1 MSKRHRIVG
10 STGLVALLA
19 AIVSGC
25 AELQAALVEAE
36 CNPDAAYAAGMND
49 GKNGEDMNAYYANDC
64 PPDAGIQAAYRSGYQ
79 FGLAHSTSGTSTTP
93 AAHHQC
99 VSSFGN
105 KVCGYH
111 CKKSGSEARCAST
124 PDQFCVKGGFDEIAC
139 GYNCVK
145 TDFAVRCAKRPKHNC
160 VSDMVGSIK
169 CGRNC
174 RIEYGSVQCDS
185 EES

>member
-36 CNPDAAYAAGMND
+36 CNPDGAYAAGMND

-93 AAHHQC
+93 AALHWPT
-99 VSSFGN
+99 SSP
-105 KVCGYH
+105 
-111 CKKSGSEARCAST
+111 AST
-124 PDQFCVKGGFDEIAC
+124 LESESLTVPSRAWEAAPTLRVPQETSRR
-139 GYNCVK
+139 K
-145 TDFAVRCAKRPKHNC
+145 TW
-160 VSDMVGSIK
+160 
-169 CGRNC
+169 
-174 RIEYGSVQCDS
+174 
-185 EES
+185 